1 MSLLRASSEAI
12 ENEVKIEQLEDGAN
26 IEHGPAL
33 VRYAESAVRQDS
45 DLPDSRSDL
54 LGVAGLQALVEAA
67 ATVSAFEGLN
77 RLADVTGI
85 QLDSGLADE
94 SADFRSEL
102 GIDAYAGAAST
113 KSNGFAQ
120 RAGDVIG
127 IFR

>member
-33 VRYAESAVRQDS
+33 VRQDS
-45 DLPDSRSDL
+45 DLPESRSDL

-113 KSNGFAQ
+113 KSNGSAQ
-120 RAGDVIG
+120 RADNVIG

>member
-45 DLPDSRSDL
+45 DLPESRSDL

-77 RLADVTGI
+77 RLADVTGS

-94 SADFRSEL
+94 SVDFRSEL
-102 GIDAYAGAAST
+102 GINSYAGAT
-113 KSNGFAQ
+113 NTTSNGSAQ
-120 RAGDVIG
+120 RADNVIG